1 MPLYL
6 GLTWSIFVV
15 LVFVDYKLLCAR
27 LGNEPAVHALEWN
40 VGEIARRI
48 YKLQCAFATRIQK
61 IFRGL
66 LGRNFI
72 RLYRRERARLWR
84 IQAAGTFMIQRTY
97 RGWVFR
103 MRFRRHREKR
113 AKSKLMQMYLSERK
127 DQKVAARKRE
137 QRRVLMQRYKKQ
149 RKEEVSARFTGK
161 SPFGAANGR
170 KMKAFSLTE
179 YGKCTRFWLVGLL
192 SCLFFVV
199 ACGCYFL
206 VQSTHL
212 LGLHCLACVPVH
224 LCCKLYIVFDEWSV
238 STNNR
243 GQES

>member
-1 MPLYL
+1 MSLHVSAS
-6 GLTWSIFVV
+6 WSIFVV

-40 VGEIARRI
+40 LGEIARRI

-192 SCLFFVV
+192 FVVLLVLLLFF
-199 ACGCYFL
+199 FL
-206 VQSTHL
+206 PHSSSW
-212 LGLHCLACVPVH
+212 GLHCLAGVPVH
-224 LCCKLYIVFDEWSV
+224 LYLHCVK
-238 STNNR
+238 
-243 GQES
+243 